1 MYTFIVTQTDFTK
14 GISTCT
20 MDGVCMMV
28 DPALRVF
35 DNTHNIPPFDTYTAS
50 TSLDF
55 VVDYWPTGTVFVSV
69 VDPGVGTS
77 RRGCV
82 ARLKNGSYV
91 VTPDNGTLTHM
102 LLRPGVEAVREIDET
117 VNRLPG
123 SEGVNIFHGRDVFAY
138 TAARLAAGMITFE
151 KVGPAY
157 PVEEIVRHPL
167 PQPTVEAD
175 GAVTGMIASAD
186 THFGLVCSNIPM
198 DLFIRQGF
206 AYGDVLEVVITKG
219 GREAYRADVPYVP
232 SFGAVAVGEPLLMN
246 SEVRTIQI
254 AINQENMTDKYK
266 IGCGPDWRIILRH
279 QMARGSGGR
288 L

>member
-1 MYTFIVTQTDFTK
+1 MCAFIVTQTDFTT

-28 DPALRVF
+28 DPQLRVF
-35 DNTHNIPPFDTYTAS
+35 DSTHNIPSFDTYTAS

-55 VVDYWPTGTVFVSV
+55 VVDYWPAGTVFVSV

-82 ARLKNGSYV
+82 AKLKNGSYV

-102 LLRPGVEAVREIDET
+102 LLHPGIAQVRQIDEAY
-117 VNRLPG
+117 NRLPG

-138 TAARLAAGMITFE
+138 TAARLAAGVISYE
-151 KVGPAY
+151 EVGPAY

-167 PQPTVEAD
+167 PCPAAEAD
-175 GAVTGMIASAD
+175 GAITGMVASAD

-198 DLFIRQGF
+198 DWFAEQGF
-206 AYGDVLEVVITKG
+206 AYGDVLEVSITGG
-219 GREAYRADVPYVP
+219 GREVYRGDVPYVS

-254 AINQENMTDKYK
+254 AVNQENMTDKYK
-266 IGCGPDWRIILRH
+266 IGCGPDWRITLRR
-279 QMARGSGGR
+279 QAARG
-288 L
+288 

>member
-1 MYTFIVTQTDFTK
+1 MCAFIVTQTDFTK

-28 DPALRVF
+28 DPQLRVF
-35 DNTHNIPPFDTYTAS
+35 DSTHNIPSFDTYTAS

-55 VVDYWPTGTVFVSV
+55 VVDYWPAGTVFVSV

-82 ARLKNGSYV
+82 AKLKNGSYV

-102 LLRPGVEAVREIDET
+102 LLHPGIAQGRQIDEAY
-117 VNRLPG
+117 NRLPG

-138 TAARLAAGMITFE
+138 TAARLTAGVISYE
-151 KVGPAY
+151 EVGPAY

-167 PQPTVEAD
+167 PCPAAEAD
-175 GAVTGMIASAD
+175 GAITGMVASAD

-198 DLFIRQGF
+198 DWFAEQGF
-206 AYGDVLEVVITKG
+206 AYGDVLEVSITGG
-219 GREAYRADVPYVP
+219 GREVYRGDVPYVS

-254 AINQENMTDKYK
+254 AVNQENMTDKYK
-266 IGCGPDWRIILRH
+266 IGCGPDWRITLRR
-279 QMARGSGGR
+279 QAARG
-288 L
+288 

>member
-1 MYTFIVTQTDFTK
+1 MCAFIVTQTDFTK

-28 DPALRVF
+28 DPQLRVF
-35 DNTHNIPPFDTYTAS
+35 DSTHNIPSFDTYTAS

-55 VVDYWPTGTVFVSV
+55 VVDYWPAGTVFVSV

-82 ARLKNGSYV
+82 AKLKNGSYV

-102 LLRPGVEAVREIDET
+102 LLHPGIAQVRQIDEAY
-117 VNRLPG
+117 NRLPG

-138 TAARLAAGMITFE
+138 TAARLAAGVISYE
-151 KVGPAY
+151 AVGPAY

-167 PQPTVEAD
+167 PCPAAEAD
-175 GAVTGMIASAD
+175 GAITGMVASAD

-198 DLFIRQGF
+198 DWFAEQGF
-206 AYGDVLEVVITKG
+206 AYGDVLEVSITGG
-219 GREAYRADVPYVP
+219 GREVYRGDVPYVS

-254 AINQENMTDKYK
+254 AVNQENMTDKYK
-266 IGCGPDWRIILRH
+266 IGCGPDWRITLRR
-279 QMARGSGGR
+279 QAARG
-288 L
+288 

>member
-1 MYTFIVTQTDFTK
+1 MCAFIVTQTDFTK

-28 DPALRVF
+28 DPQLRVF
-35 DNTHNIPPFDTYTAS
+35 DSTHNIPSFDTYTAS

-55 VVDYWPTGTVFVSV
+55 VVDYWPAGTVFVSV
-69 VDPGVGTS
+69 VDPGGGTS

-82 ARLKNGSYV
+82 AKLKNGSYV

-102 LLRPGVEAVREIDET
+102 LLHPGIAQVRQIDEAY
-117 VNRLPG
+117 NRLPG

-138 TAARLAAGMITFE
+138 TAARLAAGVISYE
-151 KVGPAY
+151 EVGPAY

-167 PQPTVEAD
+167 PCPAAEAD
-175 GAVTGMIASAD
+175 GAITGMVASAD

-198 DLFIRQGF
+198 DWFAEQGF
-206 AYGDVLEVVITKG
+206 AYGDVLEVSITGG
-219 GREAYRADVPYVP
+219 GREVYRGDVPYVS

-254 AINQENMTDKYK
+254 AVNQENMTDKYK
-266 IGCGPDWRIILRH
+266 IGCGPDWRITLRR
-279 QMARGSGGR
+279 QAARG
-288 L
+288 

>member
-1 MYTFIVTQTDFTK
+1 MCAFIVTQTDFTK

-28 DPALRVF
+28 DPQLRVF
-35 DNTHNIPPFDTYTAS
+35 ESTHNIPSFDTYTAS

-55 VVDYWPTGTVFVSV
+55 VVDYWPAGTVFVSV

-82 ARLKNGSYV
+82 AKLKNGSYV

-102 LLRPGVEAVREIDET
+102 LLHPGIAQVRQIDEAY
-117 VNRLPG
+117 NRLPG

-138 TAARLAAGMITFE
+138 TAARLAAGVISYE
-151 KVGPAY
+151 EVGPAY

-167 PQPTVEAD
+167 PCPAAEAD
-175 GAVTGMIASAD
+175 GAITGMVASAD

-198 DLFIRQGF
+198 DWFAEQGF
-206 AYGDVLEVVITKG
+206 AYGDVLEVSITGG
-219 GREAYRADVPYVP
+219 GREVYRGDVPYVS

-254 AINQENMTDKYK
+254 AVNQENMTDKYK
-266 IGCGPDWRIILRH
+266 IGCGPDWRITLRR
-279 QMARGSGGR
+279 QAARG
-288 L
+288 

>member
-1 MYTFIVTQTDFTK
+1 MCAFIVTQTDFTK

-28 DPALRVF
+28 DPQLRVF
-35 DNTHNIPPFDTYTAS
+35 DSTHNIPSFDTYTAS

-55 VVDYWPTGTVFVSV
+55 VVDYWPAGTVFVSV

-82 ARLKNGSYV
+82 AKLKNGSYV

-102 LLRPGVEAVREIDET
+102 LLHPGIAQVRQIDEAY
-117 VNRLPG
+117 NRLPG

-138 TAARLAAGMITFE
+138 TAARLAAGVISYE
-151 KVGPAY
+151 EVGPAY

-167 PQPTVEAD
+167 PCPAAEAD
-175 GAVTGMIASAD
+175 GAITGMVASAD

-198 DLFIRQGF
+198 DWFAEQGF
-206 AYGDVLEVVITKG
+206 AYGDVLEVSITGG
-219 GREAYRADVPYVP
+219 GREVYRGDVPYVS

-246 SEVRTIQI
+246 TIQI
-254 AINQENMTDKYK
+254 AVNQENMTDKYK
-266 IGCGPDWRIILRH
+266 IGCGPDWRITLRR
-279 QMARGSGGR
+279 QAARG
-288 L
+288 

>member
-1 MYTFIVTQTDFTK
+1 MCAFIVTQTDFTK

-28 DPALRVF
+28 EPQLRVF
-35 DNTHNIPPFDTYTAS
+35 DSTHNIPSFDTYTAS

-55 VVDYWPTGTVFVSV
+55 VVDYWPAGTVFVSV

-82 ARLKNGSYV
+82 AKLKNGSYV

-102 LLRPGVEAVREIDET
+102 LLHPGIAQVRQIDEAY
-117 VNRLPG
+117 NRLPG

-138 TAARLAAGMITFE
+138 TAARLAAGVISYE
-151 KVGPAY
+151 EVGPAY

-167 PQPTVEAD
+167 PCPAAEAD
-175 GAVTGMIASAD
+175 GAITGMVASAD

-198 DLFIRQGF
+198 DWFAEQGF
-206 AYGDVLEVVITKG
+206 AYGDVLEVSITGG
-219 GREAYRADVPYVP
+219 GREVYRGDVPYVS

-254 AINQENMTDKYK
+254 AVNQENMTDKYK
-266 IGCGPDWRIILRH
+266 IGCGPDWRITLRR
-279 QMARGSGGR
+279 QAARG
-288 L
+288 

>member
-1 MYTFIVTQTDFTK
+1 MCAFIVTQTDLTK

-28 DPALRVF
+28 DPQLRVF
-35 DNTHNIPPFDTYTAS
+35 DSTHNIPSFDTYTAS

-55 VVDYWPTGTVFVSV
+55 VVDYWPAGTVFVSV

-82 ARLKNGSYV
+82 AKLKNGSYV

-102 LLRPGVEAVREIDET
+102 LLHPGIAQVRQIDEAY
-117 VNRLPG
+117 NRLPG

-138 TAARLAAGMITFE
+138 TAARLAAGVISYE
-151 KVGPAY
+151 EVGPAY

-167 PQPTVEAD
+167 PCPAAEAD
-175 GAVTGMIASAD
+175 GAITGMVASAD

-198 DLFIRQGF
+198 DWFAEQGF
-206 AYGDVLEVVITKG
+206 AYGDVLEVSITGG
-219 GREAYRADVPYVP
+219 GREVYRGDVPYVS

-254 AINQENMTDKYK
+254 AVNQENMTDKYK
-266 IGCGPDWRIILRH
+266 IGCGPDWRITLRR
-279 QMARGSGGR
+279 QAARG
-288 L
+288 

>member
-1 MYTFIVTQTDFTK
+1 MCAFIVTQTDFTK

-28 DPALRVF
+28 DPQLRVF
-35 DNTHNIPPFDTYTAS
+35 DSTHNIPSFDTYTAS

-55 VVDYWPTGTVFVSV
+55 VVDYWPAGTVFVSV

-82 ARLKNGSYV
+82 AKLKNGSYV

-102 LLRPGVEAVREIDET
+102 LLHPGIAQVRQIDEAY
-117 VNRLPG
+117 NRLPG

-138 TAARLAAGMITFE
+138 TAARLAAGVISYE
-151 KVGPAY
+151 EVGPAY

-167 PQPTVEAD
+167 PCPAAEAD
-175 GAVTGMIASAD
+175 GAITGMAASAD

-198 DLFIRQGF
+198 DWFAEQGF
-206 AYGDVLEVVITKG
+206 AYGDVLEVSITGG
-219 GREAYRADVPYVP
+219 GREVYRGDVPYVS

-254 AINQENMTDKYK
+254 AVNQENMTDKYK
-266 IGCGPDWRIILRH
+266 IGCGPDWRITLRR
-279 QMARGSGGR
+279 QAARG
-288 L
+288 

>member
-1 MYTFIVTQTDFTK
+1 MCAFIVTQTDFTK

-28 DPALRVF
+28 DPQLRVF
-35 DNTHNIPPFDTYTAS
+35 DSTHNIPSFDTYTAS

-55 VVDYWPTGTVFVSV
+55 VVDYWPAGTVFVSV
-69 VDPGVGTS
+69 VDPGVGPS

-82 ARLKNGSYV
+82 AKLKNGSYV

-102 LLRPGVEAVREIDET
+102 LLHPGIAQVRQIDEAY
-117 VNRLPG
+117 NRLPG

-138 TAARLAAGMITFE
+138 TAARLAAGVISYE
-151 KVGPAY
+151 EVGPAY

-167 PQPTVEAD
+167 PCPAAEAD
-175 GAVTGMIASAD
+175 GAITGMVASAD

-198 DLFIRQGF
+198 DWFAEQGF
-206 AYGDVLEVVITKG
+206 AYGDVLEVSITGG
-219 GREAYRADVPYVP
+219 GREVYRGDVPYVS

-254 AINQENMTDKYK
+254 AVNQENMTDKYK
-266 IGCGPDWRIILRH
+266 IGCGPDWRITLRR
-279 QMARGSGGR
+279 QAARG
-288 L
+288 

>member
-1 MYTFIVTQTDFTK
+1 
-14 GISTCT
+14 
-20 MDGVCMMV
+20 
-28 DPALRVF
+28 
-35 DNTHNIPPFDTYTAS
+35 
-50 TSLDF
+50 
-55 VVDYWPTGTVFVSV
+55 
-69 VDPGVGTS
+69 
-77 RRGCV
+77 
-82 ARLKNGSYV
+82 
-91 VTPDNGTLTHM
+91 M
-102 LLRPGVEAVREIDET
+102 LFR
-117 VNRLPG
+117 
-123 SEGVNIFHGRDVFAY
+123 S
-138 TAARLAAGMITFE
+138 
-151 KVGPAY
+151 Y